1 MKQFSSII
9 FGLVLVSAGFMIQ
22 GHTPR
27 GGDHYRI
34 FVNDRLVLE
43 QFVTMP
49 VEKKSLSLAAFSES
63 DKMVIHYS
71 HCGKVGKERVISV
84 KDREG
89 KILKQWKFPDSRQS
103 GMQLVIK
110 DVMQAARKNSSA
122 GLYYSS
128 KELFPGL
135 LLTNV
140 NAGSSKT
147 AKL

>member
-9 FGLVLVSAGFMIQ
+9 FCLVLVAAGFMVQ

-27 GGDHYRI
+27 EGDHYRI

-49 VEKKSLSLAAFSES
+49 VEKKSLSLASFSES
-63 DKMVIHYS
+63 DKIVIHYS
-71 HCGKVGKERVISV
+71 HCGKVGKERAISV
-84 KDREG
+84 KDDKGR
-89 KILKQWKFPDSRQS
+89 ILKQWKFPDSRQS
-103 GMQLVIK
+103 GMQLLVK
-110 DVMQAARKNSSA
+110 DVMQAARQNNSA

-135 LLTNV
+135 LLIDV
-140 NAGSSKT
+140 NAGNSKT